1 MFQFRKEQ
9 TIVEIGDIKIGGQ
22 PGELPTVLIG
32 SLFHEGHKI
41 VKDRKLGIFDKRKAR
56 RLIEVQQELS
66 DKTGVPCMID
76 IVAENAEALIKYVD
90 FVSEATDVP
99 FLVNGQEMSVRVA
112 AASHAVELGLQDKA
126 VYNSINYTLNEGEIH
141 AIKETEIKAA
151 IVQAFNPKNPR
162 PEGMISVLEGTR
174 ENEGLLGGATRA
186 GIEKPLILM
195 PVLDVPSIGFAAQGT
210 HMAKERFGIPTGTAP
225 VGVVGRWK
233 RIEEYGGD
241 AKRVCRGGAIVIA
254 QVMGADFII
263 YGSIARARDVFPVCA
278 MTDAMLAYN
287 ARTLGIKPLVKNH
300 PLHKI
305 F

>member
-1 MFQFRKEQ
+1 
-9 TIVEIGDIKIGGQ
+9 VEIGDIKIGGQ
-22 PGELPTVLIG
+22 PGQLPTVLIG

-41 VKDRKLGIFDKRKAR
+41 VKDRKRGIFDERKAR
-56 RLIEVQQELS
+56 HLIEIQQEFS

-76 IVAENAEALIKYVD
+76 IVAENAKALIRYIN
-90 FVSEATDVP
+90 FVSEATNVP
-99 FLVNGQEMSVRVA
+99 FLVNGQEMSVRVTA
-112 AASHAVELGLQDKA
+112 AKHAVELGLQDRA

-141 AIKETEIKAA
+141 AIKETGIKAA

-162 PEGMISVLEGTR
+162 PEGMISVLEGTQ
-174 ENEGLLGGATRA
+174 ENEGLLERATKA
-186 GIEKPLILM
+186 GIMKPLVLM

-210 HMAKERFGIPTGTAP
+210 CMAKEKFGIPTGMAP

-233 RIEEYGGD
+233 KIEKYGRN

-278 MTDAMLAYN
+278 MMDAILAYN
-287 ARTLGIKPLVKNH
+287 AKPLGIKPLAKNH

>member
-1 MFQFRKEQ
+1 LQFRKEQ
-9 TIVEIGDIKIGGQ
+9 AIVEIGNIKIGGQ

-32 SLFHEGHKI
+32 SLFHERHRI
-41 VKDRKLGIFDKRKAR
+41 VKNRKLGIFDKRKAR
-56 RLIEVQQELS
+56 RLIEVQQKLS

-76 IVAENAEALIKYVD
+76 IVAENDEALIKYVD

-99 FLVNGQEMSVRVA
+99 FLINGQEMSVRVA

-126 VYNSINYTLNEGEIH
+126 VYNSINYTLNEDEIH
-141 AIKETEIKAA
+141 AIKETGIKAA
-151 IVQAFNPKNPR
+151 IIQAFNPKNPR

-174 ENEGLLGGATRA
+174 ENEGLLEGATRA
-186 GIEKPLILM
+186 GIEKPLVLT
-195 PVLDVPSIGFAAQGT
+195 PVLDVPSIGYAAQGT
-210 HMAKERFGIPTGTAP
+210 RMAKEKFGIPTGTAP

-233 RIEEYGGD
+233 RIEEYGRN

-263 YGSIARARDVFPVCA
+263 YGSIARARDVFPMSA
-278 MTDAMLAYN
+278 MTDAVLAYN
-287 ARTLGIKPLVKNH
+287 ARALGIKPLVKNH